1 MFWLG
6 IMITITVFMIT
17 VKINQKVKSIFT
29 SPIILSIFGVAL
41 VISLLDIPYESYY
54 EGSKHISWFLGPT
67 VISLAVLVKR
77 NSTILK
83 KYHFVIVGACLTA
96 TLTAI
101 LSNFFLFKFAGFSK
115 EVIYSFIPKHVTTPI
130 AIDITKLLGGN
141 PAMTIGITFFT
152 GIIGFLTVGYFM
164 DKFSMKDP
172 ITRGLVIGTA
182 FHGLGVTKAVEEGEL
197 TGAVGSI
204 AFVLTGI
211 MTSFLAPLLIWLF

>member
-1 MFWLG
+1 MIWLG
-6 IMITITVFMIT
+6 LVITMIIYMIS
-17 VKINQKVKSIFT
+17 VKINQQIKSIFT

-41 VISLLDIPYESYY
+41 VLWNLDIPYESYY
-54 EGSKHISWFLGPT
+54 EGSKYIAWFLGPA

-77 NSTILK
+77 NIKNLRE
-83 KYHFVIVGACLTA
+83 YQFVIIAACFIS

-101 LSNFFLFKFAGFSK
+101 LSNYFLFKLAGFSN

-130 AIDITKLLGGN
+130 AIDITKILGGN

-152 GIIGFLTVGYFM
+152 GILGFLTVGFFM
-164 DKFSMKDP
+164 DKLSMKDP

-182 FHGLGVTKAVEEGEL
+182 FHGLGVTKAMEEGEL

-204 AFVLTGI
+204 AFVVTGV
-211 MTSFLAPLLIWLF
+211 MTSFLAPLLIWLL